1 MKNKEFTKAQL
12 GSKTGPLRMAIDELK
27 NDNVSPLKRI
37 RVMNKRVSR
46 DSKERLSTLIHDND
60 KHLQ

>member
-1 MKNKEFTKAQL
+1 
-12 GSKTGPLRMAIDELK
+12 MAINELK